1 MRIGKYT
8 KIIDS
13 NNYYKFY
20 KTLKKDYKKI
30 NLLINNKQF
39 DSKIDPEVF
48 YFNFLLY
55 LWDNAANY
63 KSFIECINSFPI
75 DTNDFTTFK
84 PYEEYIKDDSI
95 KEFLSQTQT
104 TDEKI
109 LELRKYNYI
118 HRLILEKIV
127 LDNIK
132 NKIGVHDLEHEFILT
147 RLTANS
153 TERFIDDE
161 GSYKDNSSETNY
173 FYDIYFLTDECIIY
187 HPLNI
192 KYEPVQDTKQFFS
205 IRLENIK
212 AIYFTQNKMLLNI
225 KLINNSVI
233 TTYIANNNMGEAFRK
248 ILDVYLA
255 KHNIN
260 LEEK

>member
-30 NLLINNKQF
+30 NSLISNKQF
-39 DSKIDPEVF
+39 DSKVDAEMF

-55 LWDNAANY
+55 LWDNAPNY
-63 KSFIECINSFPI
+63 KSFSECFNSFPI
-75 DTNDFTTFK
+75 DNSDYSTFES
-84 PYEEYIKDDSI
+84 YEEYINRDSV
-95 KEFLSQTQT
+95 KELLNQSENA
-104 TDEKI
+104 DEKM

-118 HRLILEKIV
+118 HRLAIEKIV

-153 TERFIDDE
+153 NERFIDDE
-161 GSYKDNSSETNY
+161 GTYKDNSSESNY

-212 AIYFTQNKMLLNI
+212 SIYFTQNKMLLNI

-233 TTYIANNNMGEAFRK
+233 TTYIASNTMGEVFRK
-248 ILDVYLA
+248 VLEEYLS
-255 KHNIN
+255 KHNLK